1 MAALRQELDSMAD
14 LFRKAQMMQ
23 QQQQQPQLQ

>member
-23 QQQQQPQLQ
+23 QQQQQQQQ